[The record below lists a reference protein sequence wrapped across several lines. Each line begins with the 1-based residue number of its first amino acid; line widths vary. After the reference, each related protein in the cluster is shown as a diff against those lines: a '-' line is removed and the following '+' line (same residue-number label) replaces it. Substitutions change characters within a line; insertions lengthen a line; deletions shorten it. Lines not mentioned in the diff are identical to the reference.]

1 MRSPVSRCASGEGN
15 AIKGPE
21 FDPSELTFVS
31 ALDTEFGASPKPI
44 SSQPSGSPTISSLE
58 IWPLP
63 LGRFRKRQSEPCCDL
78 PEQLSRTLAL

>member
-31 ALDTEFGASPKPI
+31 ALDVEFSASHKTV
-44 SSQPSGSPTISSLE
+44 SGHLAN
-58 IWPLP
+58 
-63 LGRFRKRQSEPCCDL
+63 SE
-78 PEQLSRTLAL
+78 SAMRALASVAFAEEE